1 MKYQKARRAILGII
15 TAAAVTSTAM
25 TAVVPVTVIAATTT
39 SSSTGSSGSA
49 SSGTGSS
56 GTGSSGMASSGSGS
70 SGSTSSGTDSSGTA
84 SSDAGTPPEK
94 PDGSSSDGQGGPG
107 GDGQAPSGEAP
118 SGDAPSGAPGG
129 GGSSA
134 VTEWD
139 AATEISE
146 DTETDGE
153 TYDSTGTDENAVHVT
168 NGAKVVLNDP
178 TITRTSQDSAGGDN
192 SSFYG
197 VGAAVLTTDGTTYIN
212 GGTISTEGDGAA
224 GAFSYDSGTTYIAGT
239 TISTTGNTAGGIHVA
254 GGGTLY
260 AWNVNATTQGE
271 SSAAIR
277 SDRGGGTMVVD
288 GGTYTSNGTGSPAVY
303 TTADISIN
311 DATLTANGSEGVC
324 IEGLNALRL
333 FDCDLTSNMSDD
345 DQNDSTW
352 SVILYQSMSGDS
364 EVGNSSYYMTGGSL
378 NSENGG
384 LFYTTNTESDFYLNN
399 VAITQADDCEYFLR
413 ATGNSN
419 ERGWGTTGENGADC
433 DFTAV
438 QQTMN
443 GDVIWDS
450 ISQLDFYMTDG
461 STLTG
466 AVLDDETYA
475 GDGGDGYCTVYV
487 DDSSTWNVTGDSTV
501 TNLYSA
507 GTIVDLDG
515 KTVSIVGSDGTSYV
529 DGDSEYT
536 ITVTGTYSTDVDLS
550 GAVAAVSWSDYEVAV
565 PDEITAVTTSDE
577 ITTSATD
584 AASTSGEDVTSS
596 DDASSQTESEA
607 VSSADDTDANDTAKT
622 GTSSAS
628 TVIIVV
634 AALAAAAC
642 IAGVV
647 VIKRKKK

>member
-1 MKYQKARRAILGII
+1 MKYQKAKRAILGII

-25 TAVVPVTVIAATTT
+25 TVVMPVTVMAT
-39 SSSTGSSGSA
+39 
-49 SSGTGSS
+49 
-56 GTGSSGMASSGSGS
+56 
-70 SGSTSSGTDSSGTA
+70 
-84 SSDAGTPPEK
+84 
-94 PDGSSSDGQGGPG
+94 
-107 GDGQAPSGEAP
+107 PSGEAP
-118 SGDAPSGAPGG
+118 SGEVPSGEGPDGGGQG

-139 AATEISE
+139 SATEISE
-146 DTETDGE
+146 DTESDGE
-153 TYDSTGTDENAVHVT
+153 TYSSNATDENAIHVT
-168 NGAKVVLNDP
+168 DGAKVVLNDP
-178 TITRTSQDSAGGDN
+178 TITRTSTDSEGGDS

-197 VGAAVLTTDGTTYIN
+197 VGAAVLTTDGTTYVN
-212 GGTISTEGDGAA
+212 GGTITTEGDGAA
-224 GAFSYDSGTTYIAGT
+224 GAFSYDTGTTYIAGA
-239 TISTTGNTAGGIHVA
+239 TIKTTGNTAGGIHVA

-260 AWNVNATTQGE
+260 AWDVTATTQGE

-311 DATLTANGSEGVC
+311 DATLTAKGSEGVC
-324 IEGLNALRL
+324 IEGLNTLRL

-378 NSENGG
+378 NSKNGG

-399 VAITQADDCEYFLR
+399 VTITQADDCEYFLR
-413 ATGNSN
+413 ATGNAN
-419 ERGWGTTGENGADC
+419 ERGWGSTGENGADC

-450 ISQLDFYMTDG
+450 ISQLDFYMTEG
-461 STLTG
+461 SIFTG
-466 AVLDDETYA
+466 AVLDDEKYA

-487 DDSSTWNVTGDSTV
+487 DDSSTWNVTGDSAV

-507 GTIVDLDG
+507 GTIVDADG
-515 KTVSIVGSDGTSYV
+515 NTVSIVGSDGTSYV
-529 DGDSEYT
+529 DGDSKFT

-565 PDEITAVTTSDE
+565 PDEITAVDTSAE
-577 ITTSATD
+577 ITTEAID
-584 AASTSGEDVTSS
+584 AADETATSS
-596 DDASSQTESEA
+596 EASSQTESEA
-607 VSSADDTDANDTAKT
+607 ESSDPTATDDSAKT
-622 GTSSAS
+622 GTSSTS
-628 TVIIVV
+628 TVIVVV
-634 AALAAAAC
+634 AAVAAAAC
-642 IAGVV
+642 IAGIVV
-647 VIKRKKK
+647 MKRKKK